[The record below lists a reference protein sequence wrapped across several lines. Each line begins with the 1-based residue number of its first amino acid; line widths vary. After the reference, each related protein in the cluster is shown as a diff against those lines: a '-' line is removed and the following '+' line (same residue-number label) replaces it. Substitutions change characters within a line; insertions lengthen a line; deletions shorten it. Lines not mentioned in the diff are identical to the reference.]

1 MKTLKLCILTFCAS
15 IGLLAFSTPTYAANV
30 VTDDIS
36 IVKARVISVE
46 TLPETVLPGFDSP
59 TDSQNIT
66 VEIIDGPDTG
76 LQTTFTNDY
85 IQLKKG
91 DIFYLNHITNAYDGT
106 SYHSVQDPYRLP
118 LLIVFAL
125 AFVGLVIW
133 IGGKQGIRALIAL
146 AGSFAAI
153 FYILIPSVL
162 GGYSPVGVAILVA
175 SLIIILGSYITHG
188 FNRTTTTAVFGM
200 IITIVLTGALA
211 YVAMN
216 LGKFT
221 GYASED
227 SVYLYMNSRGSI
239 DMLGLLTAG
248 IIIGLLG
255 VLYDTAIAQAIIVEE
270 LHHIAPHVPRKEIFT
285 RAMRVGR
292 EHIGATVDTLAL
304 AYAGASLPLL
314 LLFAMPPVH
323 LGLTANKE
331 IFAAEIMRILI
342 GSIGLII
349 TVPITTFIAVRML
362 VRPQK
367 NVPTEVIEKELRA
380 IAEHKH
386 SH

>member
-1 MKTLKLCILTFCAS
+1 MRALHFFFLTVCISLGVFS
-15 IGLLAFSTPTYAANV
+15 FSTPVFSANV

-36 IVKARVISVE
+36 IVKARVVSVE
-46 TLPETVLPGFDSP
+46 TLPETTLAGFDTK

-66 VEIIDGPDTG
+66 VEIIDGPDKG

-85 IQLKKG
+85 IQLKEG
-91 DIFYLNHITNAYDGT
+91 DIFYLNHTTNPLDGT
-106 SYHSVQDPYRLP
+106 DYHSVQDPYRLP
-118 LLIVFAL
+118 LLAVFAL
-125 AFVGLVIW
+125 VFVGLVIW
-133 IGGKQGIRALIAL
+133 IGGKQGIRALVAL

-162 GGYSPVGVAILVA
+162 AGYSPVAVAIFVA

-188 FNRTTTTAVFGM
+188 FNRTTTTAVLGM
-200 IITIVLTGALA
+200 IITIVVTGGLA
-211 YVAMN
+211 FVAMN

-221 GYASED
+221 GYANED
-227 SVYLYMNSRGSI
+227 AVYLYMNSRGSI

-270 LHHIAPHVPRKEIFT
+270 LHHIAPHVPRKEIFS
-285 RAMRVGR
+285 RSMRVGR

-323 LGLTANKE
+323 VGLTANKE
-331 IFAAEIMRILI
+331 IFASEIMRILI

-362 VRPQK
+362 VRPAK
-367 NVPTEVIEKELRA
+367 NVSTEVIEKELRA

>member
-1 MKTLKLCILTFCAS
+1 MFRILFLSFCILISTV
-15 IGLLAFSTPTYAANV
+15 GLFTKQALSANII
-30 VTDDIS
+30 TDTIS
-36 IVKARVISVE
+36 IVKARIISVE
-46 TLPETVLPGFDSP
+46 DLPKTLLPGFN
-59 TDSQNIT
+59 TETNSQHIEA
-66 VEIIDGPDTG
+66 EILEGSDKGIRVR
-76 LQTTFTNDY
+76 FTNDY

-91 DIFYLNHITNAYDGT
+91 DVFYLNHTTNAYDGT
-106 SYHSVQDPYRLP
+106 NYHSVSDPYRLP
-118 LLIVFAL
+118 LLVVFA
-125 AFVGLVIW
+125 FVFIALVVW

-153 FYILIPSVL
+153 FYILIPSIL
-162 GGYSPVGVAILVA
+162 SGYSPVGIALVVA

-188 FNRTTTTAVFGM
+188 FNKTTTTAVFGM
-200 IITIVLTGALA
+200 ILTILFTGGLA
-211 YVAMN
+211 YLAMHI
-216 LGKFT
+216 GKFT
-221 GYASED
+221 GYAGED

-270 LHHIAPHVPRKEIFT
+270 LHQIAPHVPKKEIFT

-323 LGLTANKE
+323 VGLTANKE

-349 TVPITTFIAVRML
+349 AVPITTIISVNML
-362 VRPQK
+362 VHTKQAPK
-367 NVPTEVIEKELRA
+367 DIIEKELHA
-380 IAEHKH
+380 IKEHKH